1 MRRTGKEFSR
11 EDKGRRIRKEIG
23 HSLVKALRSVPGFS
37 SLDDRDLLQI
47 VGVSMNL
54 HWPTGGVVFTEGA
67 TAEGLY
73 IVLSGCV
80 RILVGPRDSET
91 EVASI
96 GPGEFFGELSLLEDR
111 THSKNARATEDS
123 ELMIL
128 PKGSFRR
135 LLDAD
140 AVLAQHVSEKVEE
153 RLRQEQARRTRSDSG
168 SD

>member
-1 MRRTGKEFSR
+1 MKIKS
-11 EDKGRRIRKEIG
+11 EIG
-23 HSLVKALRSVPGFS
+23 HSLVKALRSVPGFA

-47 VGVSMNL
+47 VGVSINL
-54 HWPTGGVVFTEGA
+54 HWPSGSTVFTEGA
-67 TAEGLY
+67 PAEGLY

-80 RILVGPRDSET
+80 RILVGSREDET

-128 PKGSFRR
+128 PKESFRA
-135 LLDAD
+135 LLEVDE
-140 AVLAQHVSEKVEE
+140 VLAQHVKDKVEE
-153 RLRQEQARRTRSDSG
+153 RLRDNQARRSA
-168 SD
+168 

>member
-1 MRRTGKEFSR
+1 MRIK
-11 EDKGRRIRKEIG
+11 KEIG
-23 HSLVKALRSVPGFS
+23 HSLVKALGSVPGFS

-47 VGVSMNL
+47 VGVSLNL

-80 RILVGPRDSET
+80 RILIGPRDSET

-96 GPGEFFGELSLLEDR
+96 GPGEFFGEVSLLEDR

-128 PKGSFRR
+128 PKESFRR

-153 RLRQEQARRTRSDSG
+153 RLRENQAHRTALDSG
-168 SD
+168 SV

>member
-1 MRRTGKEFSR
+1 MKIKS
-11 EDKGRRIRKEIG
+11 EIG

-47 VGVSMNL
+47 VGVSINL
-54 HWPTGGVVFTEGA
+54 HWPSGGTVFTEGA
-67 TAEGLY
+67 PAEGLY

-80 RILVGPRDSET
+80 RILVGSREDET

-128 PKGSFRR
+128 PKESFRA
-135 LLDAD
+135 LLEVDE
-140 AVLAQHVSEKVEE
+140 VLAQHVKDKVEE
-153 RLRQEQARRTRSDSG
+153 RLRDNQARRSA
-168 SD
+168 

>member
-1 MRRTGKEFSR
+1 MRIK
-11 EDKGRRIRKEIG
+11 KEIG

-47 VGVSMNL
+47 VGVSINL
-54 HWPTGGVVFTEGA
+54 HWPSGSTVFTEGA
-67 TAEGLY
+67 PAEGLY

-80 RILVGPRDSET
+80 RILVGSREDET

-128 PKGSFRR
+128 PKESFRA
-135 LLDAD
+135 LLEVDE
-140 AVLAQHVSEKVEE
+140 VLARHVKDKVEE
-153 RLRQEQARRTRSDSG
+153 RLRDNKARRPA
-168 SD
+168 

>member
-1 MRRTGKEFSR
+1 MKIKS
-11 EDKGRRIRKEIG
+11 EIG
-23 HSLVKALRSVPGFS
+23 HSLVKALRSVPGFA

-47 VGVSMNL
+47 VGVSINL
-54 HWPTGGVVFTEGA
+54 HWPSGSTVFTEGA
-67 TAEGLY
+67 PAEGLY

-80 RILVGPRDSET
+80 RILVGPREDET

-128 PKGSFRR
+128 PKESFRA
-135 LLDAD
+135 LLEVDE
-140 AVLAQHVSEKVEE
+140 VLAQHVKDKVEE
-153 RLRQEQARRTRSDSG
+153 RLRDNQARRSA
-168 SD
+168 

>member
-1 MRRTGKEFSR
+1 MRIK
-11 EDKGRRIRKEIG
+11 KEIG

-47 VGVSMNL
+47 VGVSINL
-54 HWPTGGVVFTEGA
+54 HWPSGSTVFTEGA
-67 TAEGLY
+67 PAEGLY

-80 RILVGPRDSET
+80 RILVGAREDET

-128 PKGSFRR
+128 PKESFRA
-135 LLDAD
+135 LLEVDE
-140 AVLAQHVSEKVEE
+140 VLAQHVKDKVEE
-153 RLRQEQARRTRSDSG
+153 RLRDNQARRSA
-168 SD
+168 

>member
-1 MRRTGKEFSR
+1 MKIKS
-11 EDKGRRIRKEIG
+11 EIG

-47 VGVSMNL
+47 VGVSINL
-54 HWPTGGVVFTEGA
+54 HWPSGSTVFTEGA
-67 TAEGLY
+67 PAEGLY

-80 RILVGPRDSET
+80 RILVGPREDET

-128 PKGSFRR
+128 PKESFRA
-135 LLDAD
+135 LLEVDE
-140 AVLAQHVSEKVEE
+140 VLAQHVKDKVEE
-153 RLRQEQARRTRSDSG
+153 RLRDNQARRSA
-168 SD
+168 